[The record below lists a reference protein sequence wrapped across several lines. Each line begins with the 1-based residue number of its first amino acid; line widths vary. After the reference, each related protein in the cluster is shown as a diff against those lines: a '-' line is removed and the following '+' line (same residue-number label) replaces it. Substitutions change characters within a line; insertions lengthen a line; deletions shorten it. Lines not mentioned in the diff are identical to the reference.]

1 MNTDNIILNG
11 IAASSGVAIGK
22 VFVLEEDDF
31 LIIKKEIPVSKI
43 KQEINRLEIAMSKT
57 KKELEKNQKELNKVL
72 GENYAKIADAHLLI
86 LNDPMVKSEVEKMIN
101 SGVNAEYAVHEVVE
115 KISKTFD
122 SMNNDYFRER
132 KNDLLDVAKKVLSN
146 LLGKKKKTLTDLEE
160 NSIVFAKTLTP
171 ADTITMKEGMIK
183 GFVTE
188 IGGKTSH
195 TALVAQ
201 SLEIPAVVGLR
212 DITHKVK
219 QGMSAI
225 VDGNLGLVILEPSK
239 ETLEN
244 YKREYEKQVSN
255 KKELEKFKDL
265 PAITLDGREVVL
277 GANIENPEEARS
289 ALRHG
294 ANAIGLYRSEFLFL
308 SGKGFPSE
316 EEHYRNYTAV
326 AKMMMPYEV
335 IIRTMDLGGDK
346 IARLGLMDIGREANP
361 FMGLRAIRFCL
372 KYPEIF
378 KAQLKGIL
386 RASVHGNVK
395 IMYPMISRI
404 SEIRDANRILEQ
416 AKEELKKEG
425 KKFKDDIEVGVM
437 IEVPS
442 AAIISDVIARE
453 VDFLSIGTNDLIQ
466 YTMAVDRVNS
476 DVAHLYSP
484 MHPAIL
490 RLLKTIIDSAHAAGK
505 NVGMCGEMAGDPAYT
520 AVLLGLGLDE
530 FSMSAVQIPKV
541 KKIIRNISKTEA
553 KSLVE
558 NLLKCSNMQEI
569 DIILKKFKYKQNLF

>member
-1 MNTDNIILNG
+1 M
-11 IAASSGVAIGK
+11 
-22 VFVLEEDDF
+22 
-31 LIIKKEIPVSKI
+31 
-43 KQEINRLEIAMSKT
+43 
-57 KKELEKNQKELNKVL
+57 
-72 GENYAKIADAHLLI
+72 
-86 LNDPMVKSEVEKMIN
+86 
-101 SGVNAEYAVHEVVE
+101 
-115 KISKTFD
+115 
-122 SMNNDYFRER
+122 
-132 KNDLLDVAKKVLSN
+132 
-146 LLGKKKKTLTDLEE
+146 
-160 NSIVFAKTLTP
+160 
-171 ADTITMKEGMIK
+171 
-183 GFVTE
+183 
-188 IGGKTSH
+188 
-195 TALVAQ
+195 
-201 SLEIPAVVGLR
+201 
-212 DITHKVK
+212 
-219 QGMSAI
+219 
-225 VDGNLGLVILEPSK
+225 
-239 ETLEN
+239 
-244 YKREYEKQVSN
+244 
-255 KKELEKFKDL
+255 
-265 PAITLDGREVVL
+265 
-277 GANIENPEEARS
+277 
-289 ALRHG
+289 
-294 ANAIGLYRSEFLFL
+294 FL